1 MRATVMKYVTV
12 MYRSFPGEVVR
23 LEEAWGDWLVQQK
36 QVDMAINHYIE
47 GRANSKAIEAALN
60 SRQWTKAAQLV
71 DTVDKHT
78 AKQYYKRLAR

>member
-1 MRATVMKYVTV
+1 
-12 MYRSFPGEVVR
+12 VR

-78 AKQYYKRLAR
+78 AKQYYKMLAW